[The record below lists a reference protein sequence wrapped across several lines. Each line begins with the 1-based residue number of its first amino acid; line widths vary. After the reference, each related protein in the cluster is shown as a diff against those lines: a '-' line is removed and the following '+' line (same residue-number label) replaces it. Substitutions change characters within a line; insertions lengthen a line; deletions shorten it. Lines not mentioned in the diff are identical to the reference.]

1 MWNKIVIWIKE
12 HLEYIS
18 IFRIV
23 FYVSTFILL
32 LNIIIYGNLF
42 NLTNM
47 NKMKEL
53 PKSIFILSLVYFHMY
68 LVLNF
73 IDFAVNI
80 LCNFLEKIGKFLS
93 ITYKDINN
101 SKDENKSDKNT
112 VLLKT
117 IKYLLFLITI
127 ILSIILWKIW

>member
-18 IFRIV
+18 IFRVV

-42 NLTNM
+42 NLTHM

-101 SKDENKSDKNT
+101 SKDANKSDKNT
-112 VLLKT
+112 VLLRT
-117 IKYLLFLITI
+117 IKYILFLITI
-127 ILSIILWKIW
+127 ILFIILWKIW

>member
-1 MWNKIVIWIKE
+1 
-12 HLEYIS
+12 
-18 IFRIV
+18 
-23 FYVSTFILL
+23 
-32 LNIIIYGNLF
+32 
-42 NLTNM
+42 
-47 NKMKEL
+47 
-53 PKSIFILSLVYFHMY
+53 MY

>member
-1 MWNKIVIWIKE
+1 MWNKIVTWIKE

-23 FYVSTFILL
+23 FYVSILILL
-32 LNIIIYGNLF
+32 TLSISYGIVFDIENF
-42 NLTNM
+42 
-47 NKMKEL
+47 NKMKQPFSKIWGICASYIYFYL
-53 PKSIFILSLVYFHMY
+53 IFSLITSAVDLIGDFFEGIGNYFS
-68 LVLNF
+68 
-73 IDFAVNI
+73 
-80 LCNFLEKIGKFLS
+80 K
-93 ITYKDINN
+93 TYEDINN

-112 VLLKT
+112 VLLRT

>member
-12 HLEYIS
+12 HLKYIS

-23 FYVSTFILL
+23 FYVSTFIIL

-53 PKSIFILSLVYFHMY
+53 PKSIFVLSLVYFNMY

-73 IDFAVNI
+73 IDFSVNI
-80 LCNFLEKIGKFLS
+80 LGNFFTRIGNSFS
-93 ITYKDINN
+93 ETYEDINN

-112 VLLKT
+112 VLLRT